1 MHFRFPRLVGFQL
14 RPILAQLFD
23 DFLTDSELFH
33 IGRRGTTT
41 TPNGVLRAASAVA
54 FRPAAASFFRRHRVV
69 PPFPAVVV
77 YLHALFLFSGRR
89 RRRRRRRE
97 DDDVLSSDK
106 CRPFFPPPRRQKSA
120 TQSIYARERFSPH
133 PFTSLLL
140 KAKNK
145 KRESKFRRQKRGVA
159 RNRRTR
165 ERDAVAL
172 LFDDDVF
179 LSMVVRASFC
189 LVFSKRK
196 ADKKKVGVRQSRFS
210 FFSLFF
216 L

>member
-1 MHFRFPRLVGFQL
+1 LLLLPTAFCVLRVRLLFAPPPR
-14 RPILAQLFD
+14 RSFD
-23 DFLTDSELFH
+23 DIGFH
-33 IGRRGTTT
+33 R
-41 TPNGVLRAASAVA
+41 
-54 FRPAAASFFRRHRVV
+54 FRPLLFIYTRSFFSR
-69 PPFPAVVV
+69 
-77 YLHALFLFSGRR
+77 
-89 RRRRRRRE
+89 
-97 DDDVLSSDK
+97 DDDDDDDGKMMCSPPT

-196 ADKKKVGVRQSRFS
+196 ADKKKVVRQSRFY
-210 FFSLFF
+210 FFSL
-216 L
+216 

>member
-1 MHFRFPRLVGFQL
+1 MC
-14 RPILAQLFD
+14 
-23 DFLTDSELFH
+23 S
-33 IGRRGTTT
+33 
-41 TPNGVLRAASAVA
+41 
-54 FRPAAASFFRRHRVV
+54 
-69 PPFPAVVV
+69 PPT
-77 YLHALFLFSGRR
+77 
-89 RRRRRRRE
+89 
-97 DDDVLSSDK
+97 
-106 CRPFFPPPRRQKSA
+106 CRPFFPPPLRQKSA

-172 LFDDDVF
+172 FDDDVF

-189 LVFSKRK
+189 LVFSSKRK
-196 ADKKKVGVRQSRFS
+196 KADDKKKVGVRQSRFS

-216 L
+216 LFLFFVPFFWSSRFWREKERGGV